1 MLSRGGKAEQF
12 TGEGSMI
19 VADAAIDFIRR
30 KTSSEQPFLAVVWFA
45 APHKPH
51 VALESDRAAYP
62 GEKPP
67 LQRFYGEITAMDRAI
82 GKLRQELRALG
93 IEQNT
98 IFWYCSDNG
107 GLPGL
112 SVTGG
117 QGAKSSMFEGG
128 LRVPA
133 VLEWPAR
140 IPAPRVSALPCV
152 TSDIFPTLLAA
163 AGVPLPDDRPR
174 DGVSLLPLIDGESS
188 TRTQPIGFW
197 RYYKIPTIEPP
208 LAETLLKVQQA
219 GESGVM
225 PEPYDLSIPHRVKDS
240 QQDRA
245 TWIDWPWKLHRL
257 VAEDGTVS
265 TMLFNL
271 EADPME
277 RTDLAPADPDR
288 VAAMRGALEAW
299 QASVLASENG
309 ADY

>member
-1 MLSRGGKAEQF
+1 
-12 TGEGSMI
+12 
-19 VADAAIDFIRR
+19 
-30 KTSSEQPFLAVVWFA
+30 
-45 APHKPH
+45 
-51 VALESDRAAYP
+51 
-62 GEKPP
+62 
-67 LQRFYGEITAMDRAI
+67 
-82 GKLRQELRALG
+82 
-93 IEQNT
+93 
-98 IFWYCSDNG
+98 
-107 GLPGL
+107 
-112 SVTGG
+112 
-117 QGAKSSMFEGG
+117 MFEGG